1 MPAKGNKDDT
11 KHIFPIS
18 GVIGWDIEAQ
28 DVRAFLNG
36 ADSKDVE
43 IQISSPGGFV
53 YPGLEIY
60 NLLRNY
66 EGHVT
71 TRLMGLAASMASY
84 IAMVGDY
91 IIAEDNAVFMIHN
104 ASGFAMGDHN
114 TMYEAGGVLEGLSNL
129 LAKKYMEKTG
139 QSLEEMKAL
148 MDKTTFLF
156 GDEVEQAGFV
166 DEIAKTDKEKDRAAA
181 IALATI
187 SVADC
192 VARMKASEQEKEDLE
207 RAAALLKTD
216 IKTTNRGGEGDNQGA
231 WKYCVCDK
239 CNYWEEHEAGKPCGK
254 CPKCKTQMHGAN
266 KKPTKGGKGMMNLVE
281 ILAIEDVEKREMEL
295 DTFFGELFDAD
306 REKMVKEAL
315 MAVKKDEK
323 PDDELMQ
330 IVEGLRGEIQTLQTE
345 VIESK
350 KTANAETEK
359 RRMLEIKAS
368 LQDDGVVGDVEK
380 MTKTIFALENVSP
393 ELAADMTEQFKE
405 MSEKLKA
412 AGIFTEVGSGVEGKV
427 EDPYDKLKAKVDESL
442 KADSNITPAKAW
454 KNTIRDNPEL
464 YKEYLKNR

>member
-28 DVRAFLNG
+28 DVRAFLNE

-192 VARMKASEQEKEDLE
+192 VARMKASEQE
-207 RAAALLKTD
+207 
-216 IKTTNRGGEGDNQGA
+216 
-231 WKYCVCDK
+231 
-239 CNYWEEHEAGKPCGK
+239 
-254 CPKCKTQMHGAN
+254 
-266 KKPTKGGKGMMNLVE
+266 
-281 ILAIEDVEKREMEL
+281 
-295 DTFFGELFDAD
+295 
-306 REKMVKEAL
+306 
-315 MAVKKDEK
+315 
-323 PDDELMQ
+323 
-330 IVEGLRGEIQTLQTE
+330 
-345 VIESK
+345 
-350 KTANAETEK
+350 
-359 RRMLEIKAS
+359 
-368 LQDDGVVGDVEK
+368 
-380 MTKTIFALENVSP
+380 
-393 ELAADMTEQFKE
+393 
-405 MSEKLKA
+405 
-412 AGIFTEVGSGVEGKV
+412 
-427 EDPYDKLKAKVDESL
+427 
-442 KADSNITPAKAW
+442 
-454 KNTIRDNPEL
+454 
-464 YKEYLKNR
+464 